1 MSKRPAS
8 NPNEVILLQSR
19 LEHFHAATRPDLS
32 LQDAF
37 LVNSVD
43 TILRSAGLSNSQIEG
58 GIVDGSDDGGID
70 AVYIFLDGQLVEE
83 APDAYHRDRPRIELE
98 IIQAKLESGFKETA
112 VQVLLDSLPLL
123 TSLDPPGHLSAE
135 YNAQIL
141 EKFSTFRQTFLKL
154 AAKFPELALNVHYAT
169 KAAGEPNPKVQ
180 AKVDRLA
187 DLLKQ
192 SYPDAGVNVNL
203 VGAAKLNLLARERPS
218 SSLAL
223 KITEGP
229 LTSEK
234 GGLVGLVTLAD
245 YFDFITDERGRLRD
259 EIFEENV
266 RDYEGDTVINRGIAS
281 SLQEGDGAVPDFWWL
296 NNGVTVIGRKARPSG
311 KRFDIEDPQIV
322 NGLQT
327 SRNIYRYFHSKA
339 AVNGAAGDVR
349 RLLVRIIETAD
360 DSVAGQIIKATN
372 SQNRVEAA
380 SLRSAEPFQR
390 DIEEYFKRNGLYYE
404 RKKNHYKNLE
414 KPRDKI
420 VEVLELAQAVG
431 AIMRLQPHTARGAPS
446 KFVRGRLYE
455 QVFNS
460 ATPLKTYLNCVLV
473 MRAVDAYLERAPH
486 VAGRSERSNMR
497 YHLARAAVA
506 LLLRSSRPRPRAVES
521 MDVTQLTDDFISRVE
536 TWVIGLRDKAADNIG
551 NNDTNFLAKTP
562 EWSELIDKGLSR
574 YSAKQSWPKK
584 LDPSGGIRRVRT

>member
-1 MSKRPAS
+1 MSTKPAS
-8 NPNEVILLQSR
+8 KPNEVILLQSR
-19 LEHFHAATRPDLS
+19 LAHFHAATRPDLS

-43 TILRSAGLSNSQIEG
+43 TILRSAGLSNSQVEG

-83 APDAYHRDRPRIELE
+83 VPDPYHGDRPRIDLE

-112 VQVLLDSLPLL
+112 VQVLLDSVPLL

-135 YNAQIL
+135 YNAQVL
-141 EKFSTFRQTFLKL
+141 EKFSTFRLAFLKL
-154 AAKFPELALNVHYAT
+154 AAKFPELAINVHYAT
-169 KAAGEPNPKVQ
+169 KAAGEANPKVQ
-180 AKVDRLA
+180 AKVARLA
-187 DLLKQ
+187 DFLKQ

-203 VGAAKLNLLARERPS
+203 VGAAELNLLARERPS

-234 GGLVGLVTLAD
+234 GGLVGLVTLTD

-281 SLQEGDGAVPDFWWL
+281 SLQEGDNAVPDFWWL

-327 SRNIYRYFHSKA
+327 SRNIYRYFHGKA
-339 AVNGAAGDVR
+339 AVDDTVDVR

-431 AIMRLQPHTARGAPS
+431 AIMRFQPHTARGAPS

-460 ATPLKTYLNCVLV
+460 ATPLKAYFNCVLV

-486 VAGRSERSNMR
+486 IAGRNERSNMR
-497 YHLARAAVA
+497 YHLARASVA

-521 MDVTQLTDDFISRVE
+521 MDVTQLTDDFLSRVE
-536 TWVIGLRDKAADNIG
+536 KWAVGLRDKAAESVS
-551 NNDTNFLAKTP
+551 NNETNFLAKTP
-562 EWSELIDKGLSR
+562 EWSEIIDKGLSR

-584 LDPSGGIRRVRT
+584 LDPDGIIRRVRA